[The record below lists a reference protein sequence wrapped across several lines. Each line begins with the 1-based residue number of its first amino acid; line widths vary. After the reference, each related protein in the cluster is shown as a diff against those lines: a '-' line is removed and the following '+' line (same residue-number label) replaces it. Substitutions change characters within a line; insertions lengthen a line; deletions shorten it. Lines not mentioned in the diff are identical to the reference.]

1 MGTSHFIY
9 KYAKKLGLP
18 AVVCANDI
26 NNALIVVK
34 YILLLYC
41 LLKTVVCMYNKF
53 LNFYLM
59 HPMYDMISLSHQ
71 NDLKTL

>member
-1 MGTSHFIY
+1 MGARILFINTR
-9 KYAKKLGLP
+9 KLGLP

-41 LLKTVVCMYNKF
+41 LLNTNTFACII
-53 LNFYLM
+53 NF
-59 HPMYDMISLSHQ
+59 
-71 NDLKTL
+71 